1 MNQEY
6 VVKKGDTLWGISN
19 QYGVSVTEL
28 AEMNNV
34 DASSLKIGQVLLIPI
49 KAGVNPDNMFMY
61 TVKKGDSLYSI
72 AKVYGTSVNKI
83 KELNYLKSDLLSVG
97 QVLRIPENYINEEDL
112 YLPSFISYTVKK
124 GDTLYGIANKY
135 GLNVSTVV
143 HDNGLKNYNLSLGQI
158 LKIRQNNVVIEE
170 CFGNNNSSIKYTVVK
185 GDTLYSIAKK
195 YNISVN
201 DLISKNN
208 LNNTNLSVGQVL
220 II

>member
-28 AEMNNV
+28 AELNNV

-97 QVLRIPENYINEEDL
+97 QVLRIPENYINEADL
-112 YLPSFISYTVKK
+112 HLPSFISYTVKK

-143 HDNGLKNYNLSLGQI
+143 QDNGLKNYNLSLGQI

-170 CFGNNNSSIKYTVVK
+170 CFGNNSSIKYTVVK